1 LDNAGIAVTS
11 QGTGAGYC
19 ILWCFVMI
27 DDSRKGEDGQQ
38 FKHGGRAG
46 TPRFAS

>member
-1 LDNAGIAVTS
+1 
-11 QGTGAGYC
+11 
-19 ILWCFVMI
+19 MI

-38 FKHGGRAG
+38 FEHGGRAG

>member
-1 LDNAGIAVTS
+1 
-11 QGTGAGYC
+11 
-19 ILWCFVMI
+19 MI
-27 DDSRKGEDGQQ
+27 DDSRNNADGQQ